1 MKNITKKVI
10 AVVLIVLTCVPMLL
24 LLSACE
30 VEYDTDG
37 VRAKIYNKNSPDGYA
52 RVCEVDSNGDNVC
65 IIPAYIEFEGR
76 TYPVKEIGAYGAF
89 FCSKGYSTLCNDV
102 EEIVIP
108 ETVMTFDIE
117 SYTEIWLDQFDTL
130 KKITVHPDNA
140 VYSSVDG
147 VLYNKNG
154 TELIFYP
161 PAKEDEVMFIGN
173 SVRSIIIA
181 DYNFRN
187 RNITTVEVQQDNPFF
202 TAIDGVLCSN
212 DGKKLIYVPI
222 RDYYSNKYFAIPD
235 GVEEL
240 TARCFGF
247 GNTNI
252 KYLFVPESVTT
263 VEYITYENSSYVTQP
278 FTGIYNIYFESD
290 TAPQY
295 LSDMNL
301 SNHYQLHFGVSREQF
316 QALEEAS
323 RLA

>member
-1 MKNITKKVI
+1 MKNSVKKF
-10 AVVLIVLTCVPMLL
+10 LSIVLLLLVVAPMLL

-30 VEYDTDG
+30 VEYDADG

-52 RVCEVDSNGDNVC
+52 RVCEVDSSGGNICV
-65 IIPAYIEFEGR
+65 IPAYIELDGW
-76 TYPVKEIGAYGAF
+76 TYPVKELGAYGAF
-89 FCSKGYSTLCNDV
+89 FFSKGYSTLCNDL
-102 EEIVIP
+102 EELVIP
-108 ETVMTFDIE
+108 ETVTVFDIE

-130 KKITVHPDNA
+130 KRITVHPDNA

-147 VLYNKNG
+147 VLYDKNG

-161 PAKEDEVMFIGN
+161 PNKKDEIMFIGS
-173 SVRSIIIA
+173 SVRSINIT

-187 RNITTVEVQQDNPFF
+187 RNITTVEVEQGNPFF
-202 TAIDGVLCSN
+202 TAVDGVLCSN

-222 RDYYSNKYFAIPD
+222 RDYYNNGYFAIPD

-247 GNTNI
+247 GYTNI
-252 KYLFVPESVTT
+252 NYLFVPKSVTT
-263 VEYITYENSSYVTQP
+263 VEYITYEHTDYVTQP

-290 TAPQY
+290 AAPQY

-301 SNHYQLHFGVSREQF
+301 GDYYNLHFGVSREQF
-316 QALEEAS
+316 QELDETS
-323 RLA
+323 RLG